1 MKRRISMRAL
11 AALLG
16 ASMAMCVA
24 VQGAQNDQ
32 TEVSGQSENL
42 QPRAEQPGRL
52 SDEERADILMARKS
66 YADAIHYYSLVIKS
80 TPVTPQNKVK
90 VASVW
95 NKMGICYQQMM
106 GFEEARKDYKQATR
120 LNRRFAQAWNNLG
133 TTFYTNKKPKKSIKF
148 YRRAI
153 KLDPQIAS
161 FHWNLGAAY
170 FARKKYKKA
179 VREYRTAIELDPDIL
194 TRSSRSG
201 TTLETRHVGPKFYF
215 YMAKVFASIGDAS
228 EAVRYLR
235 RAMEEGFNN
244 RSRILRDPDMMKI
257 SKHPAFINLMNNP
270 PVALKD

>member
-1 MKRRISMRAL
+1 MKRRTSMRAL

-16 ASMAMCVA
+16 AWLAMCVA
-24 VQGAQNDQ
+24 VRGAQNDQ
-32 TEVSGQSENL
+32 TEVPGRSENL
-42 QPRAEQPGRL
+42 QPRTEQPSRL
-52 SDEERADILMARKS
+52 PDEERADILMARKS

-90 VASVW
+90 VAGVW

-106 GFEEARKDYKQATR
+106 GFEEARRDYKQATR
-120 LNRRFAQAWNNLG
+120 LNRDFAQAWNNLG
-133 TTFYTNKKPKKSIKF
+133 TTYYANKKPKKSIKF
-148 YRRAI
+148 YRHAI
-153 KLDPQIAS
+153 KLEPQVGS

-179 VREYRTAIELDPDIL
+179 VQEYRVAIQLDPDIL

-215 YMAKVFASIGDAS
+215 YMAKVFASIGNAG

-235 RAMEEGFNN
+235 RAMEEGFNS
-244 RSRILRDPDMMKI
+244 RSRILEDPDIMKI
-257 SKHPAFINLMNNP
+257 SKDPAFINLMNNP
-270 PVALKD
+270 PVAIKD